1 MKKAHLLVGL
11 LSLTAS
17 CLYFNAVYDANEA
30 YDEALRLQ
38 RDGEDA
44 AARVSFDTVIAITG
58 RIVADHA
65 DTKYAA
71 SAALLKS
78 RSELAL
84 KRSESAAQS
93 ASQVSAL
100 TSDPVLLSTA
110 LGLEGVARQLLG
122 EPAIA
127 DSALTAALA
136 GEIEEADRALFLFHR
151 GMARLESGHRDLAA
165 ADLAESGVQAAQ
177 ASSGQLD
184 LAEAL
189 SEVGQFESSTALTV
203 ELMRENRFAN
213 YGPGLLLHL
222 DSLARRAPMLLDSAL
237 AVELEEPGLADTK
250 LSVFYYYRGRSREHA
265 GDASA
270 VVMYDSARTA
280 ATRSRYATVASYR
293 AARMLLLQAEEPADI
308 VATRSILEQ
317 AANTLDPAI
326 SVDARRLND
335 RVILFSNLVDAY
347 ESRGATAAEA
357 ALRAAE
363 IAGGD
368 LAAPGVARGLYLRYL
383 ALAPAS
389 PWAAKA
395 IFGALL
401 YSDTPAGSWAN
412 DRGPATD
419 ADLRRMLASLPAN
432 DPYRISIE
440 GLRRDANADSTYVL
454 AEADLRRRL
463 VEIRMLYDT
472 TAVIIQPQ
480 DTSAAEA
487 QEVEAEPNAEDGVE
501 F

>member
-30 YDEALRLQ
+30 YDQALRYQ

-44 AARVSFDTVIAITG
+44 SARVRFDTVIAITG
-58 RIVADHA
+58 RIVTDHA

-71 SAALLKS
+71 PAAVLKARSEIALLRFESAVVSAAEA
-78 RSELAL
+78 RALA
-84 KRSESAAQS
+84 
-93 ASQVSAL
+93 
-100 TSDPVLLSTA
+100 SDPVTRSTA
-110 LGLEGVARQLLG
+110 TGLEGVAHRLLG
-122 EPAIA
+122 EPAMA

-136 GEIEEADRALFLFHR
+136 GPIEEADRALFLFHR
-151 GMARLESGHRDLAA
+151 GLVRLESGHRDLAS

-177 ASSGQLD
+177 ASTGQLD

-189 SEVGQFESSTALTV
+189 SEVGQYESSARLTMA
-203 ELMRENRFAN
+203 LMRENRFAN
-213 YGPGLLLHL
+213 YRPGLLLHL
-222 DSLARRAPMLLDSAL
+222 DSLARRAPRLLDSAL
-237 AVELEEPGLADTK
+237 TLELDEPGLAATK
-250 LSVFYYYRGRSREHA
+250 LSALYYYRGRSRGHA
-265 GDASA
+265 GDPSA
-270 VVMYDSARTA
+270 LVMYDSSRVA
-280 ATRSRYATVASYR
+280 ASRSRYATAASYR
-293 AARMLLLQAEEPADI
+293 SARIRLLQAQAPGDI
-308 VATRSILEQ
+308 VATRSLLEQ
-317 AANTLDPAI
+317 AASTLDPAI
-326 SVDARRLND
+326 SVDARRLNES
-335 RVILFSNLVDAY
+335 VILFSNLVEAY

-383 ALAPAS
+383 ALAPGS

-395 IFGALL
+395 IYGALL
-401 YSDTPAGSWAN
+401 YSDTPAGDWAG
-412 DRGPATD
+412 DRGQATD
-419 ADLRRMLASLPAN
+419 ADLRRMLSALPGS

-440 GLRRDANADSTYVL
+440 GLQRDANADSAYVL
-454 AEADLRRRL
+454 AEADLQRRL

-472 TAVIIQPQ
+472 TAVLIQPQ
-480 DTSAAEA
+480 DTVVE
-487 QEVEAEPNAEDGVE
+487 EAEPEVDPNAEDGVE